1 VKLQL
6 ALDAPEHF
14 ALVPRLVQY
23 FDIIEVGTPVLKR
36 FGLSAIS
43 TALELGG
50 GKPVLA
56 DSKTV
61 DGGGLEAEMLFRAGA
76 SMMTVLASA
85 GLATRERALAVAG
98 EHGGDVIFDTIL
110 GPSLSAVDLPDQAP
124 GATGRWLGLH
134 SSFDSRGAASAA
146 DARALEQDNIG
157 RVAQQ
162 HRRGYAVALMGG
174 INPGNFAAVVEAGP
188 EIAVIGAAVT
198 AAADPEGVAKWL
210 RDQISSTRG

>member
-1 VKLQL
+1 M
-6 ALDAPEHF
+6 
-14 ALVPRLVQY
+14 PRLAQY

-85 GLATRERALAVAG
+85 GLPTRERALAVAG

-110 GPSLSAVDLPDQAP
+110 GPSLSAVDLSDQAP
-124 GATGRWLGLH
+124 
-134 SSFDSRGAASAA
+134 SAA
-146 DARALEQDNIG
+146 DARALEKDNIG

-162 HRRGYAVALMGG
+162 HRRGYAVALVGG
-174 INPGNFAAVVEAGP
+174 INPGNFAAVVEASP

-210 RDQISSTRG
+210 RNQISSKRG